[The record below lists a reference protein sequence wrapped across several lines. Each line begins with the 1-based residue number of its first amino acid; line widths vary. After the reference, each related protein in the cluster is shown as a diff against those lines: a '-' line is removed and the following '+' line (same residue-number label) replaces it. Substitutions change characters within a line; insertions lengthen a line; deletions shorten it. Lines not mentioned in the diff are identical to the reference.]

1 MAEPQYDVHTAACAD
16 CGDDIALIEL
26 RLAYSP
32 DEGFGTEVVCPVCF
46 ERRLD
51 GRELTSE

>member
-1 MAEPQYDVHTAACAD
+1 MAESLYDVHRAECSD
-16 CGDDIALIEL
+16 CEEPTPLIEL

-32 DEGFGTEVVCPVCF
+32 DEGFGNEVVCPACF

-51 GRELTSE
+51 GKELTTE